1 MSDPRR
7 LSSSMAAS
15 SGLKGWRRKMMP
27 HPKVLLERRGRV
39 ALVTLNQADARNP
52 LDDETVTEFLEVI
65 DSINA
70 DMSLSCAVFTG
81 AGPAFCAG
89 GNVKDMRDGK
99 GLFSGTPAE
108 MRRKYLHGIQRIPL
122 AMHDLEV
129 PAIAAVNG
137 HAIGAGCDLAM
148 MCDIRLA
155 STRASFAESF
165 LRVGLVSGDGGAWYL
180 PRVVGL
186 SRAFEMAF
194 TGDPVDAEEAYR
206 AGFVSRVV
214 EPEALLDSAMEL
226 AGRIARQPPQA
237 LRMMKRLIRHGAESS
252 LAQNLEL
259 SAAMQSIAQS
269 SSDQAE
275 AVAAF
280 LEKRPPLYKG
290 L

>member
-1 MSDPRR
+1 MSHQ
-7 LSSSMAAS
+7 
-15 SGLKGWRRKMMP
+15 KI
-27 HPKVLLERRGRV
+27 LLERRDRI
-39 ALVTLNQADARNP
+39 ALVTLNQAEARNP
-52 LDDETVTEFLEVI
+52 LDDETVEEFLAVI
-65 DSINA
+65 EAINA
-70 DMSLSCAVFTG
+70 DVNLSCMVLTG

-89 GNVKDMRDGK
+89 GNLKDMRDRR

-108 MRRKYLHGIQRIPL
+108 MRRKYQHGIQRIPM

-155 STRASFAESF
+155 SSNASFAESF

-194 TGDPVDAEEAYR
+194 TGDPVNAEEAHR

-214 EPEALLDSAMEL
+214 EPAALLDAAIEL

-269 SSDQAE
+269 SSDHGE

-280 LEKRPPLYKG
+280 LEKRVPRFEG